1 MKTARLNIIATAAAL
16 VLTAGMF
23 FNVPAGQRVHRAV
36 TRDAEVTS
44 VPAPFV
50 DDSPINPDTAGKI
63 KIRSDSRNDKPIN
76 KLPKRRMSRR

>member
-23 FNVPAGQRVHRAV
+23 FNVPAGQRVHRAAA
-36 TRDAEVTS
+36 RDAEVTS
-44 VPAPFV
+44 VPAPVV

-63 KIRSDSRNDKPIN
+63 KPRDNGRNVIPGN
-76 KLPKRRMSRR
+76 QPPKRRVMRR